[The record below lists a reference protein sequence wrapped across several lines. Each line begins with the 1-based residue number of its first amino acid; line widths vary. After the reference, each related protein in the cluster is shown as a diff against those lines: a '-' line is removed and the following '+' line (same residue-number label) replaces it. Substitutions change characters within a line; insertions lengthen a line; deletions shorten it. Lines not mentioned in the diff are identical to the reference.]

1 MEKILVLAD
10 AQHYKPDVLD
20 FAAYIAKLGKSKL
33 VGIFVENRQIDT
45 VPTIKTFGGTPYV
58 EEIIQDPAEQKEIL
72 HHINNN
78 IAAFKEGCLQREVNA
93 AAHYDPGDPLEKL
106 LDESRYADL
115 LIADPSFS
123 TDDDDDRVPS
133 KFIMEILS
141 KAECPVLVA
150 PGRFEQIDEV
160 VLAYDGSRSSV
171 FAIKQFYYQL
181 PKLADKRLVILHIN
195 KEKIEKWD
203 KQNANFKEWLDM
215 HFSNVSF
222 LELTGEARNILFEYF
237 MARSEQV
244 NQLLVTGAFGRSF
257 LSTFFKPGA
266 AELVLKAV
274 DIPMF
279 ISHH

>member
-1 MEKILVLAD
+1 MEKIIVLAD
-10 AQHYKPDVLD
+10 AQNYKPEILD

-33 VGIFVENRQIDT
+33 VGIFVENRQLDT
-45 VPTIKTFGGTPYV
+45 VPSIKTFGGTAYV
-58 EEIIQDPAEQKEIL
+58 EEVVQDPEEQKRHADL
-72 HHINNN
+72 VQKN
-78 IAAFKEGCLQREVNA
+78 IAAFNGGCIQREVNA
-93 AAHYDPGDPLEKL
+93 VARYDAGDPLEHVIE
-106 LDESRYADL
+106 ESRYADL
-115 LIADPSFS
+115 LIADPSLS
-123 TDDDDDRVPS
+123 LNSDGRVPS
-133 KFIMEILS
+133 KFIMEVLS
-141 KAECPVLVA
+141 KAECPVLIA
-150 PGRFEQIDEV
+150 PELFEQVNEIV
-160 VLAYDGSRSSV
+160 FAYDGSRSSV

-181 PKLADKRLVILHIN
+181 PRLADKRLVILHIN

-203 KQNANFKEWLDM
+203 KQHASFKEWLDM

-222 LELTGEARNILFEYF
+222 LELTGEARDILFEYF